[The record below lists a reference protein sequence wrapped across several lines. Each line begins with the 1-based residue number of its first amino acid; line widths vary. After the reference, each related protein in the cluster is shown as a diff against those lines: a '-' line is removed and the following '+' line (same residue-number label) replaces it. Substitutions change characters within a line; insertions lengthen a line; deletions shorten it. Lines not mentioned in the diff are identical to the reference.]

1 VKEKASSYLLEQ
13 YKVMEGMEEQHEILK
28 RKLPAILDVI
38 SDAEE
43 QASHRQG
50 VKAWL
55 EALKKVAYEANDIF
69 DEFKYE
75 ALRREAKKNGHY
87 RGLGMDAVK
96 LFPTHNRI
104 MFRYTMGK
112 KLRRIVQII
121 EVLVAEMNAFGFK
134 YQRQSLASK
143 QWRQTDSIID
153 YSEKDIVE
161 RSRETEKQKIVR
173 SLLENNDIM
182 VLPIVGM
189 GGLGKT
195 TFAKLI
201 YNEPQ
206 IKEHFQLNRWVCVSD
221 EFDLSKI
228 ASKISMTTNEKDCD
242 NVLQKLQ
249 QEVSGKRFLLVL
261 DDVWNRDVDKWS
273 KLKTCLQQGAA
284 GSVIL
289 TTTRLAEVAQIMG
302 TVQAHNLTTLDNRF
316 LWEIIERRAFY
327 LKKEKPSEL
336 VDMVDKFVDRCV
348 GSPLAARAVGS
359 VLSNKTTPKEWNTLL
374 SKSVIFDDDSG
385 ILPILKLSYDDLPS
399 QMKLCFAF
407 CAIFP
412 KDYEIDVEMLVKLW
426 MANDFIPSENG
437 VGLEKVG
444 NRIFNEL
451 ARRSFFQDV
460 DETSL
465 FKMYRRDKLC
475 QFRKTCKIHD
485 LMHDI
490 ALYVMR
496 EECVTVMGR
505 PNSIQL
511 LKDSSRHLFS
521 SYHRMNTL
529 LDAFIEKR
537 ILPLRTVM
545 FFGHLDGFPQHL
557 LKYNS
562 LRALCIPNFRGRP
575 CLIQAKHLHHLR
587 YLNLSHSWNMERLP
601 EEISI
606 LYNLQTLDLSDCCSL
621 RCLPKNM
628 KYMTSLRH
636 LYTQGCTDLECM
648 PPELRKVTALQT
660 LTYFVVGN
668 SSDCSNVGEIHDLNL
683 GGELELGKLEN
694 ANEEQAIAA
703 NIKEKVDLTHLCFKW
718 SNDIEKDPEHYQNV
732 LGALRPHAKLQLLK
746 VQSFKGTN
754 FPTWMTD
761 VCTFMN
767 LTEIHLV
774 DCPLCK
780 EIPKFWK
787 LPALEVL
794 HLTGL
799 NKLQSL
805 CSGASDVI
813 MCSAFQ
819 KLKKLKLQHL
829 KSLKRWGTME
839 GKLGDEAIFPVLEDI
854 HIKNCPEL
862 TVIPEAPK
870 IGTLK
875 LEENK
880 PHLSLL
886 VVGSRYMSL
895 LSKMELSIDDIE
907 AALIPDQSSVETL
920 DDKDIW
926 NSEASVTEMKLDGC
940 NMFFPTTPSKPT
952 VGLWKWCKYL
962 QKLEIKSCDVLI
974 HWPQREFQSLE
985 SLNELT
991 VESCKNLKGIMPVD
1005 GEPIQGIGQ
1014 LLPRLKF
1021 LGIRNCQELTEI
1033 FNLPWSL
1040 KTIDIYRCPRL
1051 KSIYGKQED
1060 SESGSAH
1067 AEQLTTLLSKRMPD
1081 PSSSAAAAATEHL
1094 LPCLE
1099 HLNIGHCDSFTK
1111 VPDLPPSLQIL
1122 HMYNCP
1128 NVRFLSGK
1136 LDALDSLYIS
1146 DCKNLR
1152 SLGPCLGNLPSL
1164 TSLSIYRCK
1173 SLVSLPDGP
1182 GAYSSLE
1189 TLEIKYCPAMKS
1201 LPGRLQQR
1209 LDSLEE
1215 KDLSNMRSSDP
1226 WEGIHSAFHF
1236 SFLRAV
1242 DPLCPGGMY
1251 RKSGILLNKLFFAC
1265 CVLLN

>member
-1 VKEKASSYLLEQ
+1 MADLVTSMVIGPLVSMVKEKASSYLLDK

-38 SDAEE
+38 TDAEE
-43 QASHRQG
+43 QASHREG
-50 VKAWL
+50 AKAWL

-87 RGLGMDAVK
+87 RELGMNVVK
-96 LFPTHNRI
+96 HFPTHNRI
-104 MFRYTMGK
+104 VFRYRMGN
-112 KLRRIVQII
+112 KLRRIVQFI

-134 YQRQSLASK
+134 YQRQALASK
-143 QWRQTDSIID
+143 QWRQTDSFID

-161 RSRETEKQKIVR
+161 RSRAAEKQKIVR

-206 IKEHFQLNRWVCVSD
+206 IKEHFQLSRWVCVSG

-261 DDVWNRDVDKWS
+261 DDVWNPDVDKWS

-289 TTTRLAEVAQIMG
+289 TTRLAEVAQIMG

-316 LWEIIERRAFY
+316 LREIIERRAFY
-327 LKKEKPSEL
+327 LQKEKPSEL

-359 VLSNKTTPKEWNTLL
+359 VLSNKTTSKEWNTLL
-374 SKSVIFDDDSG
+374 SKSIIFDDDSG

-496 EECVTVMGR
+496 EECVTVMG
-505 PNSIQL
+505 
-511 LKDSSRHLFS
+511 
-521 SYHRMNTL
+521 
-529 LDAFIEKR
+529 
-537 ILPLRTVM
+537 
-545 FFGHLDGFPQHL
+545 
-557 LKYNS
+557 
-562 LRALCIPNFRGRP
+562 
-575 CLIQAKHLHHLR
+575 
-587 YLNLSHSWNMERLP
+587 
-601 EEISI
+601 
-606 LYNLQTLDLSDCCSL
+606 
-621 RCLPKNM
+621 
-628 KYMTSLRH
+628 
-636 LYTQGCTDLECM
+636 
-648 PPELRKVTALQT
+648 
-660 LTYFVVGN
+660 
-668 SSDCSNVGEIHDLNL
+668 
-683 GGELELGKLEN
+683 ELELGKLEN

-703 NIKEKVDLTHLCFKW
+703 NIKEKVDLTHFCFKW
-718 SNDIEKDPEHYQNV
+718 SDDIEKDPEHYQNV

-746 VQSFKGTN
+746 
-754 FPTWMTD
+754 
-761 VCTFMN
+761 
-767 LTEIHLV
+767 
-774 DCPLCK
+774 
-780 EIPKFWK
+780 FWQ

-839 GKLGDEAIFPVLEDI
+839 GKLGDEAIFPLLEDI

-862 TVIPEAPK
+862 TVIPEAPN

-886 VVGSRYMSL
+886 VVGSRYMSS
-895 LSKMELSIDDIE
+895 LSKMELSIHDIV
-907 AALIPDQSSVETL
+907 AALTPNQSSVETL
-920 DDKDIW
+920 YDKDIW

-991 VESCKNLKGIMPVD
+991 VKSCKNLEGIMPVD
-1005 GEPIQGIGQ
+1005 GVPIQGIGQ
-1014 LLPRLKF
+1014 LLPRLKS

-1033 FNLPWSL
+1033 FNLPRSL
-1040 KTIDIYRCPRL
+1040 KTIDIYRCPSTTEYVFADGRQRF
-1051 KSIYGKQED
+1051 S
-1060 SESGSAH
+1060 H
-1067 AEQLTTLLSKRMPD
+1067 AARPAACAK
-1081 PSSSAAAAATEHL
+1081 SSAK
-1094 LPCLE
+1094 
-1099 HLNIGHCDSFTK
+1099 IVIF
-1111 VPDLPPSLQIL
+1111 
-1122 HMYNCP
+1122 
-1128 NVRFLSGK
+1128 
-1136 LDALDSLYIS
+1136 
-1146 DCKNLR
+1146 
-1152 SLGPCLGNLPSL
+1152 
-1164 TSLSIYRCK
+1164 
-1173 SLVSLPDGP
+1173 
-1182 GAYSSLE
+1182 AY
-1189 TLEIKYCPAMKS
+1189 
-1201 LPGRLQQR
+1201 G
-1209 LDSLEE
+1209 
-1215 KDLSNMRSSDP
+1215 
-1226 WEGIHSAFHF
+1226 
-1236 SFLRAV
+1236 
-1242 DPLCPGGMY
+1242 
-1251 RKSGILLNKLFFAC
+1251 
-1265 CVLLN
+1265 